1 MVLPLILPEQRKA
14 IEDALRAIFAEHSLP
29 LFRLMEYQ
37 MGWLDEQG
45 VPIDHPVEYPRQYSA
60 LCLAACQAIGGQPE
74 AALPMAAALEL
85 VDNFFQ
91 VHIDVQEGSQERY
104 NRPTVGWVWGPGQ
117 AINVGDAFHALARL
131 SIMASAERGTPLET
145 ALKAVQT
152 LDAACLRMCEG
163 IHMDLVYQERVDVTV
178 DSYLRIVREEV
189 GALMGCALE
198 LGALSASA
206 SPETARGLR
215 EFGEDLGVAS
225 RVQEDVQ
232 ELWGEVASGET
243 MGSGLLNKK
252 KTLPVAHVFEEGAIS
267 QKRALGNIYFKRVLE
282 ASDMA
287 QIVEILDTAG
297 ARTYAHN
304 TMKRLLNR
312 ALDRLDGLDISP
324 GSRTDLE
331 RIAQHL
337 TLQEP

>member
-1 MVLPLILPEQRKA
+1 MVLPLILPEQRDT

-37 MGWLDEQG
+37 MGWLDEQS

-60 LCLAACQAIGGQPE
+60 LCFAACQAVGGQPE

-104 NRPTVGWVWGPGQ
+104 NRPPVWWVWGPGQ

-131 SIMASAERGTPLET
+131 SIMASAERGMPLDT
-145 ALKAVQT
+145 TLKAVQT
-152 LDAACLRMCEG
+152 LDAACLRVCEG

-178 DSYLRIVREEV
+178 DSYLRMVREKV

-198 LGALSASA
+198 LGTLAASV
-206 SPETARGLR
+206 SPETAQGLR
-215 EFGEDLGVAS
+215 EFGEDMGVAS
-225 RVQEDVQ
+225 RVQQDIQ
-232 ELWGEVASGET
+232 ELWGEATSGET

-252 KTLPVAHVFEEGAIS
+252 KTLPVAYVFEEASIS

-282 ASDMA
+282 ASDLVK
-287 QIVEILDTAG
+287 IVEILDTADT
-297 ARTYAHN
+297 RTYAHN
-304 TMKRLLNR
+304 AMKRLLNR
-312 ALDRLDGLDISP
+312 ALDRLNGLDISP
-324 GSRTDLE
+324 GGRSDLE

-337 TLQEP
+337 TRQDP

>member
-1 MVLPLILPEQRKA
+1 MVLPLILPEQRGT

-37 MGWLDEQG
+37 MGWLDEHS
-45 VPIDHPVEYPRQYSA
+45 VPIDHSVEYPRQYSA
-60 LCLAACQAIGGQPE
+60 LCFAACQAVGGQPE
-74 AALPMAAALEL
+74 AALSMAAALEL

-91 VHIDVQEGSQERY
+91 VHMDVQEGSQERY
-104 NRPTVGWVWGPGQ
+104 NRPTVWWVWGPGQ

-131 SIMASAERGTPLET
+131 SIMASAERGMPLDT
-145 ALKAVQT
+145 ALKAVQM
-152 LDAACLRMCEG
+152 LDVACLRVCEG
-163 IHMDLVYQERVDVTV
+163 IHVDLVYQERVDVTV
-178 DSYLRIVREEV
+178 DSYLRMVREKV

-198 LGALSASA
+198 LGVLSASA

-215 EFGEDLGVAS
+215 EFGEDIAVAS
-225 RVQEDVQ
+225 RIQEDAQV
-232 ELWGEVASGET
+232 LWGEATIGET

-252 KTLPVAHVFEEGAIS
+252 KTLPVAYVFEEGSIS

-282 ASDMA
+282 ASDLVK
-287 QIVEILDTAG
+287 IVEILDTVD
-297 ARTYAHN
+297 ARTYVHN

-312 ALDRLDGLDISP
+312 ALDRLNGLDISP
-324 GSRTDLE
+324 GGRSDLE

-337 TLQEP
+337 THQDP